1 MDTLWTTDIEK
12 PNYQSLCGNI
22 HTDALVIGGGM
33 AGILTARKLQASGLD
48 TTLLEAANIGS
59 GVTCGTTAVVSAQHS
74 VLYSD
79 LKSKFGAG
87 LAKEYL
93 AANLQAVRDI
103 ANLAEEIDCD
113 FERRPSLMYSKN
125 SPEKLKNEIKTLNS
139 FDFPAYFTN
148 DLPLNIS
155 ASGGVIFPDMAQ
167 FHPLKFLYGAAKGI
181 KIFERSVVRK
191 IKGMTAFTDAGSVTA
206 KHIVVATHFPFID
219 RRGLYFMKMHQTRE
233 SVMVVENAPD
243 LGLTAVENSEKG
255 FFFRN
260 YKKYLLIGCGNHIPG
275 KENEDFSNIALF
287 LKKHIPDAREVCRWV
302 NQDCVTL
309 DGVPYIGRY
318 SPATPDIYVA
328 TGFNAW
334 GMTSSMVAAK
344 LLTAQITGQKY
355 EFERV
360 FRPSRPMELPPLI
373 SNAARS
379 TVNLLTPT
387 LPRCSHLGCALK
399 YNSSAHT
406 WDCPCHGS
414 RFDENGTVISS
425 PAAKPINP
433 PSRPKI

>member
-1 MDTLWTTDIEK
+1 MESLWTRDIKAPEY
-12 PNYQSLCGNI
+12 PSLSENM
-22 HTDALVIGGGM
+22 TADVLVIGGGM
-33 AGILTARKLQASGLD
+33 AGVLIARELQNAGLD
-48 TTLLEAANIGS
+48 TALLEANAIGS
-59 GVTCGTTAVVSAQHS
+59 GVTSGTTAVVSAQHS
-74 VLYSD
+74 ILYSE
-79 LKSKFGAG
+79 LISKFGSDA
-87 LAKEYL
+87 ARCYL
-93 AANLQAVRDI
+93 EANLQAVRDI
-103 ANLAEEIDCD
+103 AGTAEGIDCD
-113 FERRPSLMYSKN
+113 FEYRPSFMYSKN
-125 SPEKLKNEIKTLNS
+125 SAEKLKKEIETLNS
-139 FDFPAYFTN
+139 LGFPAYFTTEF
-148 DLPLNIS
+148 PLDIR
-155 ASGGVIFPDMAQ
+155 AAGGVVFPDMAQ
-167 FHPLKFLYGAAKGI
+167 FHPLKFLYGAAKDL
-181 KIFERSVVRK
+181 KIYEHSAVRK
-191 IKGMTAFTDAGSVTA
+191 IKDMTAYTDEGSVRA

-233 SVMVVENAPD
+233 SVVAVENAPE

-260 YKKYLLIGCGNHIPG
+260 YKNYLLIGCGNHIPG

-287 LKKHIPDAREVCRWV
+287 LKKHIPSAREVCRWV

-334 GMTSSMVAAK
+334 GMTTSMAASK
-344 LLTAQITGQKY
+344 LLTALITGQKY
-355 EFERV
+355 EYEKV
-360 FRPSRPMELPPLI
+360 FLPSRPMELPPLI

-414 RFDENGTVISS
+414 SFDQHGNVISS
-425 PAAKPINP
+425 PATKPINLHN
-433 PSRPKI
+433 RPTP